1 MWGKDFS
8 YFNDL
13 WKDIRLLL
21 IFNTLQAHPDGLTY
35 YDLKKIGKD
44 TIPTSK
50 IYRMMNNLF
59 EQGLLTRIEEQSEQ
73 GRPKYKFFIS
83 ELGQNYFLNLKKA
96 LLNQFEFIKHKIPD
110 GQNIDGK
117 KFIDCAS
124 FHIWQDPIA
133 KSLHNDISIKH
144 KLEFITE
151 MESKLLEK
159 LEFIRKRKAKLEKL
173 FEKDNKI
180 ANSQNLGAK

>member
-8 YFNDL
+8 YFHDL
-13 WKDIRLLL
+13 WKDVRLLL
-21 IFNTLQAHPDGLTY
+21 LFNTLQANTDGLTY

-73 GRPKYKFFIS
+73 GRPRYKFFIS
-83 ELGQNYFLNLKKA
+83 ELGQSYFMNLKES
-96 LLNQFEFIKHKIPD
+96 LLNQFEFIQKKIP
-110 GQNIDGK
+110 GTQKFEGK

-124 FHIWQDPIA
+124 FHIWQDPITS
-133 KSLHNDISIKH
+133 SLHNDISIKQ
-144 KLEFITE
+144 KLEFITQ

-159 LEFIRKRKAKLEKL
+159 LEFIRKRKAKLEQL

-180 ANSQNLGAK
+180 ANS

>member
-8 YFNDL
+8 YFHDL

-21 IFNTLQAHPDGLTY
+21 VFNTLKVSPDGLTY

-50 IYRMMNNLF
+50 IYRMMTNLF

-73 GRPKYKFFIS
+73 GRPRYKFFIS
-83 ELGQNYFLNLKKA
+83 EIGQNYYINLKEA
-96 LLNQFEFIKHKIPD
+96 LLNQFEFLRQKMPEGPKF
-110 GQNIDGK
+110 NGK
-117 KFIDCAS
+117 KFVDCAS
-124 FHIWQDPIA
+124 FHLWQDPITNP
-133 KSLHNDISIKH
+133 LENDLSIKQ
-144 KLEFITE
+144 KLEFITQ

-159 LEFIRKRKAKLEKL
+159 LEFIRRRKAKLEKL
-173 FEKDNKI
+173 IEKDNKI
-180 ANSQNLGAK
+180 ANS

>member
-8 YFNDL
+8 YFHDL

-21 IFNTLQAHPDGLTY
+21 LFNTLQSNPDGLTY

-59 EQGLLTRIEEQSEQ
+59 EQGLLTRIEEKNEQ

-83 ELGQNYFLNLKKA
+83 ELGQNYFINLKET
-96 LLNQFEFIKHKIPD
+96 LLNQFEFISQKIPEVQKFD
-110 GQNIDGK
+110 GQ

-124 FHIWQDPIA
+124 FHIWQDPITN
-133 KSLHNDISIKH
+133 SLHNDISIKH
-144 KLEFITE
+144 QLEFITQ
-151 MESKLLEK
+151 MEVKLLEK
-159 LEFIRKRKAKLEKL
+159 LEFIRKRKTKLENL
-173 FEKDNKI
+173 FEKDKKI
-180 ANSQNLGAK
+180 ADANI

>member
-8 YFNDL
+8 YFHDL

-21 IFNTLQAHPDGLTY
+21 VFNTLKANPDGLTY

-59 EQGLLTRIEEQSEQ
+59 VQGLLTRNEEQNDQ
-73 GRPKYKFFIS
+73 GRPRYKFFIS
-83 ELGQNYFLNLKKA
+83 DLGQNYYINLKEA
-96 LLNQFEFIKHKIPD
+96 LLNQFEYVRQKMPEVQKF
-110 GQNIDGK
+110 DGK

-124 FHIWQDPIA
+124 FHLWQDPITNPL
-133 KSLHNDISIKH
+133 KSDISIKQ
-144 KLEFITE
+144 KLEFITQ
-151 MESKLLEK
+151 MESKLQEK
-159 LEFIRKRKAKLEKL
+159 LEFIRKRKVKLEKL
-173 FEKDNKI
+173 IEKDNLI
-180 ANSQNLGAK
+180 PRS

>member
-8 YFNDL
+8 YYQDL

-21 IFNTLQAHPDGLTY
+21 IFNTLQSNPDGLTY
-35 YDLKKIGKD
+35 YDLKKIGKE

-59 EQGLLTRIEEQSEQ
+59 EQGLLTRIEEHSEQ

-83 ELGQNYFLNLKKA
+83 ELGQNYFKNLKEA
-96 LLNQFEFIKHKIPD
+96 LLNQFEFIKQKIPD
-110 GQNIDGK
+110 GQNFDSQ

-124 FHIWQDPIA
+124 FHIWQDPIT

-144 KLEFITE
+144 KLEFITQ

-180 ANSQNLGAK
+180 A